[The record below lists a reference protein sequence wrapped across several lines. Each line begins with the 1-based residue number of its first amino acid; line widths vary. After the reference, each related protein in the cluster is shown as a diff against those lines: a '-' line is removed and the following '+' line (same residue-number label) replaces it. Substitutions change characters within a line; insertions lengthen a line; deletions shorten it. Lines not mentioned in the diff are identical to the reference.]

1 MLRNHLNLL
10 CEPSIKIPAG
20 QGQNFGA
27 QFCSLLTGQ
36 NGYTDTIRGVIYVTK
51 GKKLNAW

>member
-20 QGQNFGA
+20 QIQNFGA
-27 QFCSLLTGQ
+27 QFCLQLTLQ
-36 NGYTDTIRGVIYVTK
+36 YGYDDTIRGLIYVHK
-51 GKKLNAW
+51 ERN

>member
-20 QGQNFGA
+20 QIHNFGA
-27 QFCSLLTGQ
+27 QFYLLLTVI
-36 NGYTDTIRGVIYVTK
+36 TDNMTLSAG
-51 GKKLNAW
+51 